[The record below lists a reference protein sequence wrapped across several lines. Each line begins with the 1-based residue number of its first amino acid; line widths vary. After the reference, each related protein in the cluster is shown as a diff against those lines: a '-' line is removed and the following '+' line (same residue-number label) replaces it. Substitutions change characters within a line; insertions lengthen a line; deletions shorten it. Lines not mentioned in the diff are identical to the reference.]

1 MTRTLTTSGSTGRL
15 AIAFIVILLAAVPVA
30 GTGEKPASSS
40 AGARAATAA
49 ESWLDQRVDIELEDA
64 RAAEFFRSM
73 AEISELEVAE
83 IPELDGSLSM
93 ELHGVRVATALTAA
107 CESVGCVWRVEDGR
121 LRILRDTEAP
131 VRKPE
136 PAGAG
141 RTAGGSTARERATG
155 PLVPALDEPI
165 DIELRDA
172 DLRQVLRSFGE
183 ASGAA
188 VRVDDALQG
197 SVTVQ
202 LHSVPIRQA
211 LDALCGI
218 EGCEWDWLET
228 DEGPVLVFEAE

>member
-1 MTRTLTTSGSTGRL
+1 MTRSLTRTTTTTGRFGL
-15 AIAFIVILLAAVPVA
+15 FATVLVATVLAAA
-30 GTGEKPASSS
+30 PA
-40 AGARAATAA
+40 AAADD
-49 ESWLDQRVDIELEDA
+49 WLNQRIDIELKDA

-83 IPELDGSLSM
+83 IPELERTISM
-93 ELHGVRVATALTAA
+93 ELHDVRVATALAAA

-121 LRILRDTEAP
+121 LRILRDPAAP
-131 VRKPE
+131 VRKPK

-141 RTAGGSTARERATG
+141 RTAGGSAARERATR
-155 PLVPALDEPI
+155 PSVPALDEPI

-172 DLRQVLRSFGE
+172 DLRQVLQSFGK

-218 EGCEWDWLET
+218 ESCEWEWQET

>member
-1 MTRTLTTSGSTGRL
+1 MSRTTTTNGRPGRL
-15 AIAFIVILLAAVPVA
+15 AIALFATLLAAL
-30 GTGEKPASSS
+30 PA
-40 AGARAATAA
+40 AAS
-49 ESWLDQRVDIELEDA
+49 EDWLDRRIDIDLEDA
-64 RAAEFFRSM
+64 SAPEFFRSM

-83 IPELDGSLSM
+83 IPELEGTISM
-93 ELHGVRVATALTAA
+93 ELHDVRVATALAAA

-121 LRILRDTEAP
+121 LRILRDPEAA
-131 VRKPE
+131 VRKPKPGR
-136 PAGAG
+136 PAGN
-141 RTAGGSTARERATG
+141 STPRERAPG
-155 PLVPALDEPI
+155 PSVPALEETI

-172 DLRQVLRSFGE
+172 DLRQVLQSFGE

-218 EGCEWDWLET
+218 EGCRWRWQET

>member
-1 MTRTLTTSGSTGRL
+1 MTRSLTQPTTTTGRL
-15 AIAFIVILLAAVPVA
+15 GRLATVLLATVLAAVP
-30 GTGEKPASSS
+30 
-40 AGARAATAA
+40 AAAA
-49 ESWLDQRVDIELEDA
+49 DDWLDQRIDIELEDA
-64 RAAEFFRSM
+64 RAEEFFRSM
-73 AEISELEVAE
+73 AQISELEAAE

-93 ELHGVRVATALTAA
+93 ELHDVRVATALTAA

-121 LRILRDTEAP
+121 LRILKDPAAP
-131 VRKPE
+131 VRKPK

-141 RTAGGSTARERATG
+141 RTAGHSTARERATE
-155 PLVPALDEPI
+155 PSVRALDQTI

-172 DLRQVLRSFGE
+172 DLRQVLQSFGE

-218 EGCEWDWLET
+218 EGCEWEWQET
-228 DEGPVLVFEAE
+228 DEGPVLVFEAD